1 MGTVGEEGLGS
12 PRRSV
17 PNRGQG
23 AKGQVLAYF
32 KPQLYSPRGTRVGDD
47 HLGSS
52 GLSLYRGL
60 NGFPSQQYA
69 SGGGPSAD
77 HPNRANSAS
86 VGVDA
91 LRF

>member
-32 KPQLYSPRGTRVGDD
+32 KPQLYSPRGTCVGDD
-47 HLGSS
+47 HLGNS

-60 NGFPSQQYA
+60 NGFSQ
-69 SGGGPSAD
+69 SAF
-77 HPNRANSAS
+77 RQRR
-86 VGVDA
+86 GT
-91 LRF
+91 